1 MRGVLS
7 ETDLR
12 IYAWTSLLSAN
23 MVTVVDDGHAFPYA
37 ATFLWPDESPGMLIR
52 LAEDANQ
59 FPTQLEL
66 THVAAGRKIIV
77 DIPSD
82 GFLVALIRSGNFFY
96 KEFETQA
103 DMLADDSVWTNAIC
117 NNANAGDKYVTTWV
131 KLPVSNTLTVN
142 GSDILVTVAG
152 VRVMRTSV
160 REYLEPTIV
169 VSSGTVTYATAT
181 VQPFPTID
189 DAKASNVD
197 VTFVLTTN
205 RSGEHRIFKKDPTN
219 DETTVEDVDWF
230 KNTIGV
236 HYNTR

>member
-7 ETDLR
+7 EAELKV
-12 IYAWTSLLSAN
+12 YGWTALFSSQML
-23 MVTVVDDGHAFPYA
+23 TVIDDGHAFPYA
-37 ATFLWPDESPGMLIR
+37 ASFLWPDDSPGLLIR
-52 LAEDANQ
+52 LAEDENQ

-66 THVAAGRKIIV
+66 THAAAGRKLILDV
-77 DIPSD
+77 PSD

-96 KEFETQA
+96 KEFDTQA
-103 DMLADDSVWTNAIC
+103 DMLADTGVWTNAIC
-117 NNANAGDKYVTTWV
+117 NNANPGDKYVTTWV
-131 KLPVSNTLTVN
+131 KLPVSNVLTVN
-142 GSDILVTVAG
+142 GSDILITAAG

-189 DAKASNVD
+189 DAKASNID
-197 VTFVLTTN
+197 SLYVLVTN
-205 RSGEHRIFKKDPTN
+205 RSGEHKVFKKDPTN

-230 KNTIGV
+230 KNAVGI